1 MTTAQLT
8 EDTKE
13 QLSGIVNILIQSS
26 GYIKG
31 RAVKGLYD
39 LYRDIKDSNSNTL
52 TFSTLESGIAF
63 RAILLLGE

>member
-1 MTTAQLT
+1 MLT
-8 EDTKE
+8 VRLDEDTKE
-13 QLSGIVNILIQSS
+13 QLSIIVESLIQSS

-31 RAVKGLYD
+31 TAVKGLYD

-63 RAILLLGE
+63 RAILLLGG